1 MHARDWT
8 RAVSN
13 HLVARVS
20 LAGIIGALV
29 ATGSVAAADPAPK
42 PVDIKALKAKAVVL
56 QDAQGGTYVVFRDD
70 EAKVF
75 YGPNAKTVYEQ
86 YIVGSSSDGD
96 GGWEFNT
103 WSPRVPEGPHLGEIT
118 HKKDGTFEKSCRGK
132 DDAGL
137 TELTGDKAKAILDK
151 AAFLTSGIV
160 HVPHLLAR
168 DDSGVYYYVD
178 RFAKIYGGKGYRVFV
193 GKKGAMKQMPLTDVA
208 SDSAGDV
215 FSTKSGDLRLV
226 RNTEDGNDNKNKEK
240 MTWVKGEKRLELV
253 FLDTDVNSV
262 VIFKDL
268 GIYTF
273 LGTWCDNV

>member
-1 MHARDWT
+1 MHARGW
-8 RAVSN
+8 V
-13 HLVARVS
+13 
-20 LAGIIGALV
+20 IGAVVGV
-29 ATGSVAAADPAPK
+29 AVAVASVVAADPAPK
-42 PVDIKALKAKAVVL
+42 PVDIKALKSKAVIL
-56 QDAQGGTYVVFRDD
+56 QDAQGGTYVVFRGDD
-70 EAKVF
+70 PKVF

-86 YIVGSSSDGD
+86 VIVGSSSDGE

-103 WSPRVPEGPHLGEIT
+103 WAPRVPEGAHLGSLE
-118 HKKDGTFEKSCRGK
+118 HHKDGTFQKTCRGK
-132 DDAGL
+132 DDMGL
-137 TELTGDKAKAILDK
+137 TELSGDKAKAILDK
-151 AAFLTSGIV
+151 TAFVTMGII
-160 HVPHLLAR
+160 HVAHLLAR

-226 RNTEDGNDNKNKEK
+226 RNSENNKET
-240 MTWVKGEKRLELV
+240 MTWVKGEKRTELV

-268 GIYTF
+268 GVYTF
-273 LGTWCDNV
+273 LGTLCDNV

>member
-1 MHARDWT
+1 MHARGWT
-8 RAVSN
+8 LAVLILLGT
-13 HLVARVS
+13 LVAM
-20 LAGIIGALV
+20 
-29 ATGSVAAADPAPK
+29 GSTVVADPTPK
-42 PVDIKALKAKAVVL
+42 PVDIKAQKAKAVVF
-56 QDAQGGTYVVFRDD
+56 QDAQGGTYVAFRDD

-75 YGPNAKTVYEQ
+75 YGPNAKTLYEQ
-86 YIVGSSSDGD
+86 YIVGSSSDGE

-103 WSPRVPEGPHLGEIT
+103 LSPRVPEGPHLAELT
-118 HKKDGTFEKSCRGK
+118 HKKDGTTRKSCRGK
-132 DDAGL
+132 DDAEL
-137 TELTGDKAKAILDK
+137 TELTGEKARAILDK
-151 AAFLTSGIV
+151 SAFVTSGIV

-226 RNTEDGNDNKNKEK
+226 RNSENNKET
-240 MTWVKGEKRLELV
+240 MAWVKGEKRVELV